1 MANRP
6 PLWEVMRRAHQ
17 SRTAPMTPELSIA
30 LRQSACRRAHQAGAE
45 AARLEAAAREARRLY
60 FRELAT
66 CDLLGGH
73 PTPFDALG

>member
-1 MANRP
+1 MNPDLA
-6 PLWEVMRRAHQ
+6 L
-17 SRTAPMTPELSIA
+17 A
-30 LRQSACRRAHQAGAE
+30 LRQSACRRAHLAGAE

-73 PTPFDALG
+73 SSPFNPLG